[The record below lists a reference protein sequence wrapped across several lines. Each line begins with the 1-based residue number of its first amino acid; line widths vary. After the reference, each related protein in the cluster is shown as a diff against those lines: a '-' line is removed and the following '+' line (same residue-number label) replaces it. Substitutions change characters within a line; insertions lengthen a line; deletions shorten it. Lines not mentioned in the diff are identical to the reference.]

1 MGFIYINGYFLEF
14 CFRQHP
20 FSSIE
25 GDNSYAGLIDFGL
38 SRNLY
43 KYYLIIHLSRQS
55 NSFSNQ
61 WSQVFSKYLPME
73 ISGFSPH
80 HSMMTYIDI
89 SSMMTY
95 KDIIQDFS

>member
-1 MGFIYINGYFLEF
+1 MNISWNFVSDNFPLAQTVDCY
-14 CFRQHP
+14 
-20 FSSIE
+20 E
-25 GDNSYAGLIDFGL
+25 GDNSGLMDFEL

-55 NSFSNQ
+55 NSLCNQ
-61 WSQVFSKYLPME
+61 WSQVFSKYLPMG

-95 KDIIQDFS
+95 IDIIQDLS